1 MNDAPPSNPDGVC
14 ALDLA
19 QERTLLS
26 SVIDQIPDDIVI
38 LDGSSCVVD
47 VNRAVLDRLG
57 GGRAD
62 YLGRPCWK
70 ALSGFKGICEP
81 QGDVSLWENVR
92 KGGKSEQVHT
102 VVDDKGRLQYFRVY
116 TYPVLDGGGELAN
129 VVVLRRDI
137 TQGTYMERRLQ
148 QSEKLAAVGE
158 LSTYV
163 AHEIRNPL
171 FAIAGFAN
179 SLLRTASLDEKA
191 RAKVSIILEE
201 SNRLDKI
208 LKSLLNFS
216 RPTQGLEGQVDL
228 CLVARQT
235 MELMALGCQKQG
247 ISVELDL
254 SGDLP
259 MAKGDPELFK
269 QCIINMV
276 KNSMEAMPEGGSL
289 TLRCFMRGDNLVL
302 EVADTGRGIPSENLD
317 HVFNPFFS
325 TKDKGSGLGLAMTKK
340 ILDEIGGSVEL
351 ESEVGKGT
359 SVRLVLLP
367 QMAAEDAGVETRGAP
382 RHDSLWIRGPGAE
395 DPGNGAGG
403 NNATGGANRDGK
415 EGA

>member
-1 MNDAPPSNPDGVC
+1 MNDAPPRPQDAAC

-38 LDGSSCVVD
+38 LDGKSCVID
-47 VNRAVLDRLG
+47 VNRAVVDRLG
-57 GGRAD
+57 GERRD
-62 YLGRPCWK
+62 YLGRPCWE
-70 ALSGFKGICEP
+70 ALAGFKGICEP
-81 QGDVSLWENVR
+81 EGDVSLWENVR
-92 KGGKSEQVHT
+92 KAGRSEQVHT
-102 VVDDKGRLQYFRVY
+102 VVDDRGRLQYFRVY
-116 TYPVLDGGGELAN
+116 IYPVLGADGALAN

-179 SLLRTASLDEKA
+179 SLLRSGSLDEKA
-191 RAKVSIILEE
+191 RTKVSIILEE

-208 LKSLLNFS
+208 LKSLLNFA
-216 RPTQGLEGQVDL
+216 RPTQGLKGQVDL
-228 CLVARQT
+228 CEAARQT
-235 MELMALGCQKQG
+235 MDLMALGCQKQG
-247 ISVELDL
+247 IEVSVETAP
-254 SGDLP
+254 GLP

-276 KNSMEAMPEGGSL
+276 KNSMEAMPDGGSL
-289 TLRCFMRGDNLVL
+289 ALRCFMRGDSLVL
-302 EVADTGRGIPSENLD
+302 ELADTGRGIPPENLD
-317 HVFNPFFS
+317 QVFNPFFS

-340 ILDEIGGSVEL
+340 ILDEVGGSVEL
-351 ESEVGKGT
+351 ESELGKGT
-359 SVRLVLLP
+359 RVRLVLAPL
-367 QMAAEDAGVETRGAP
+367 MAAEDSGMEAQAAP
-382 RHDSLWIRGPGAE
+382 RHDSLWIRGSDGSG
-395 DPGNGAGG
+395 DTSG
-403 NNATGGANRDGK
+403 NNQDGK
-415 EGA
+415 EGV

>member
-1 MNDAPPSNPDGVC
+1 MNDNSASYKDKAC
-14 ALDLA
+14 ALTLI
-19 QERTLLS
+19 QERNLLS

-38 LDGSSCVVD
+38 LDASSCVVD
-47 VNRAVLDRLG
+47 INRAAMDRLG
-57 GGRAD
+57 GHRED
-62 YLGRPCWK
+62 FLGKQCWE
-70 ALSGFKGICEP
+70 ALTGFKGICEP
-81 QGDVSLWENVR
+81 EGDVRRWETVR
-92 KGGKSEQVHT
+92 KGGKHEEVFTT
-102 VVDDKGRLQYFRVY
+102 VDAKGRMQYFRVY
-116 TYPVLDGGGELAN
+116 MYPVLDEGGE
-129 VVVLRRDI
+129 VTHVMVLRRDI

-179 SLLRTASLDEKA
+179 SLLRSNTLDDKV

-216 RPTQGLEGQVDL
+216 RPTQGMEGQVD
-228 CLVARQT
+228 VAQVAMQT
-235 MELMALGCQKQG
+235 MELMGLACQKQE
-247 ISVELDL
+247 IEVKVEV
-254 SGDLP
+254 SPGLP
-259 MAKGDPELFK
+259 LAKGDPELVK

-289 TLRCFMRGDNLVL
+289 VMRCFLRADHVVIEL
-302 EVADTGRGIPSENLD
+302 EDTGRGIAPENLD
-317 HVFNPFFS
+317 QVFNPFFS

-359 SVRLVLLP
+359 AVRLVMPPLI
-367 QMAAEDAGVETRGAP
+367 AADETDVSGQTSP
-382 RHDSLWIRGPGAE
+382 RHDSKWI
-395 DPGNGAGG
+395 AGK
-403 NNATGGANRDGK
+403 NGK
-415 EGA
+415 EGGE